1 MLMMRPCWVKI
12 KQMIKLELRVDD
24 TRWHDLPEL
33 GALITQALE
42 AGAKISGV
50 RGEISLLLTDNDAL
64 QALNR
69 EFRSRDKP
77 TDVLSFPASEIE
89 TPFLGDIAIAYGV
102 AAKDAKA
109 QSKTL
114 ADHLAHLLIH
124 GLLHLAGFDHET
136 DTEAQEMEAMEIKAL
151 AIIGLSDP
159 YLVPD

>member
-1 MLMMRPCWVKI
+1 
-12 KQMIKLELRVDD
+12 MIL
-24 TRWHDLPEL
+24 TRQSLLSQLSHL
-33 GALITQALE
+33 
-42 AGAKISGV
+42 
-50 RGEISLLLTDNDAL
+50 SLLLTDNDAL

-69 EFRSRDKP
+69 AFRSLDKP

-89 TPFLGDIAIAYGV
+89 APFLGDIAIAYGV

-124 GLLHLAGFDHET
+124 GLLHLTGLDHET